1 MSPHHAFEPPPL
13 FRDGQM
19 PTAPELI
26 LDLLQ
31 LRPQPLRDGD
41 TSQPETSLL
50 PLRADVREAEIMPTS
65 AQLGSCRPPRYA
77 DLVGDF
83 LVGGGDRADE
93 VGIIRGLRGR
103 QAGGRGRDIALAW
116 SWAK

>member
-50 PLRADVREAEIMPTS
+50 PLRADVREAEEVEC
-65 AQLGSCRPPRYA
+65 LGLAEAPSRA
-77 DLVGDF
+77 IL
-83 LVGGGDRADE
+83 GGVTPELDQPGRLS
-93 VGIIRGLRGR
+93 RSSWNLRWR
-103 QAGGRGRDIALAW
+103 SPA
-116 SWAK
+116 